1 MWCPQCKTPETKV
14 LDSRLVATANY
25 IRRRR
30 VCGSCQYRFTT
41 HESIEQRFPRVIKRD
56 GLRYQFSESKV
67 RAGILRALEKR
78 PISPADFELL
88 IATVL
93 DQIQQYPEDE
103 MSSEAIGLVVLSHL
117 KAVDEVAYVR
127 FASVYQSFDNVD
139 SFKKVVDD
147 LQRVTVGESEH
158 E

>member
-1 MWCPQCKTPETKV
+1 
-14 LDSRLVATANY
+14 LVATTNY

-56 GLRYQFSESKV
+56 GMRYQFSESKV

-78 PISPADFELL
+78 PITPADFERL
-88 IATVL
+88 IAAVL

-117 KAVDEVAYVR
+117 KEVDEVAYVR

-139 SFKKVVDD
+139 SFKNVVDD
-147 LQRVTVGESEH
+147 LQKVTVSESEY

>member
-14 LDSRLVATANY
+14 SDSRLVSTANY

-30 VCGSCQYRFTT
+30 VCGACQYRFTT
-41 HESIEQRFPRVIKRD
+41 HESVEQRFPRVVKRD
-56 GLRYQFSESKV
+56 GVRYQFSESKV

-78 PISPADFELL
+78 PINPADFERL
-88 IATVL
+88 IASVL
-93 DQIQQYPEDE
+93 DQIQQYSEE
-103 MSSEAIGLVVLSHL
+103 EITSEAIGLVVLSHL

-127 FASVYQSFDNVD
+127 FASVYQSFDNID
-139 SFKKVVDD
+139 SFKNVVDD
-147 LQRVTVGESEH
+147 LQRVTVGESEY